1 MRGSSWLRL
10 HTRWSKGVPRSNGL
24 SDEWVCGCDHVLCVS
39 AVALKEDSHDERAR
53 AVAREIKRRTKAV
66 GAFPDRAKPYG
77 SSPLVA
83 LKVTAKWSDRRYV
96 DVSLLENQ
104 EVDQAA

>member
-66 GAFPDRAKPYG
+66 GAFPDRAR
-77 SSPLVA
+77 PLRFI
-83 LKVTAKWSDRRYV
+83 TAGRV
-96 DVSLLENQ
+96 EAHG
-104 EVDQAA
+104 EME